1 MMFEATRAV
10 MRVISTALASF
21 LKQSQQ
27 RAMTLARHEC
37 FLYLLVMSMVAAVR
51 GIRNGWI
58 ICSMLR
64 TPSQLGQFWK
74 EGWHWE
80 QPYSYTLPVFC
91 HGGCPIS
98 FWHSLLS
105 AFHHLLP
112 ILWHTSTCIVVISYG
127 YLHFTLRLFSLVYI
141 VICSVC
147 EFGDYILC

>member
-10 MRVISTALASF
+10 MRVMSTILASF

-37 FLYLLVMSMVAAVR
+37 FLYLLVMSVVAGVR

-80 QPYSYTLPVFC
+80 QLYSYTLPVSC
-91 HGGCPIS
+91 HRGRPIS

-105 AFHHLLP
+105 AFHQFFPHPLTHLYLHSCHFIW
-112 ILWHTSTCIVVISYG
+112 ILTLYTSTVFFSIYC
-127 YLHFTLRLFSLVYI
+127 YL
-141 VICSVC
+141 
-147 EFGDYILC
+147 